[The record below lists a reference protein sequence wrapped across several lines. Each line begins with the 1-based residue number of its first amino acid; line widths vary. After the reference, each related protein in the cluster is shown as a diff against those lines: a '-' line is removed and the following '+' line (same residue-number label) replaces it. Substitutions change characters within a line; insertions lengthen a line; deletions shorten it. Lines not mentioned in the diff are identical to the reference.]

1 MYDFA
6 RRPAWIVSHVLVVV
20 GVVALVALGFWQRA
34 RYLER
39 SEQAARIEERATQA
53 PVPVA
58 TVVPPGSTAAGL
70 PESAEYTRVS
80 ATGTFDVA
88 NEVLIRNRSYAG
100 APGSWVLTPLIQ
112 ADGTALPVVR
122 GWVPNVDP
130 DPPGPPF
137 PGAEPP
143 TGEVSIAGVLQFS
156 QTKGGFGAA
165 DPASGRLEV
174 LSRVDV
180 ERLGAQLGQPV
191 VPAWVLLDA
200 QQPPQ
205 TGRLPSRVAVEV
217 PSASQNISYM
227 FQWWLFAAIAA
238 GGYVLILRRH
248 ARSLAAGGAT
258 PDDETVGATPDDETV
273 GATPDDDTVVAS
285 VERSV
290 GDG

>member
-1 MYDFA
+1 VYDFA
-6 RRPAWIVSHVLVVV
+6 RRPAWIVSHVLV
-20 GVVALVALGFWQRA
+20 ALLVLVLIALGFWQRA

-39 SEQAARIEERATQA
+39 TEQADRIEERATQP
-53 PVPVA
+53 PVPIA
-58 TVVPPGSTAAGL
+58 TVVPPGATAASL
-70 PESAEYTRVS
+70 PESAEFTRVS

-88 NEVLIRNRSYAG
+88 NEILIRNRSYAG

-137 PGAEPP
+137 PGGEPP
-143 TGEVSIAGVLQFS
+143 TGEVTIAGVLQFT

-165 DPASGRLEV
+165 DPATGRLEV

-180 ERLGAQLGQPV
+180 ARVGAQLDHPV

-227 FQWWLFAAIAA
+227 FQWWFFAAIAA

-258 PDDETVGATPDDETV
+258 PAEEPVG
-273 GATPDDDTVVAS
+273 S
-285 VERSV
+285 V
-290 GDG
+290 